1 MLEALKKTVCEANLM
16 LKEYHLVIFTWGNVS
31 AIDRETGLVVIK
43 PSGIKYDGMKPS
55 DMVVV
60 DLDGNRIEGTYKPS
74 SDTPTHLELYK
85 AFSEIGGVVH
95 AHSRWATV
103 FAQAGRSIPALGT
116 THADYFYGTIP
127 CTREMTMQ
135 EITGAYEK
143 ETGSVIVETFQGQN
157 PLAVPGVL
165 VHTHGPFAWGT
176 DAEDAV
182 HNAVVLEQVAFMA
195 YHSLQLNGELSTMSQ
210 VLLDKH
216 YLRKHGANAYY
227 GQK

>member
-16 LKEYHLVIFTWGNVS
+16 LKEHHLVIFTWGNVS

-43 PSGIKYDGMKPS
+43 PSGVEYDGMKPS

-60 DLDGNRIEGTYKPS
+60 DIEGNRIEGAYKPS
-74 SDTPTHLELYK
+74 SDTPTHLELYR
-85 AFSEIGGVVH
+85 AFPEIGGVVH

-103 FAQAGRSIPALGT
+103 FAQAGRDIPALGT
-116 THADYFYGTIP
+116 THADYFYGAIP
-127 CTREMTMQ
+127 CTREMTQQ

-143 ETGSVIVETFQGQN
+143 ETGNVIVETFQGQN

-165 VHTHGPFAWGT
+165 VHAHGPFAWGT
-176 DAEDAV
+176 DAGNAV
-182 HNAVVLEQVAFMA
+182 HNAVVLEEVAFMA
-195 YHSLQLNGELSTMSQ
+195 YHSMQLNGELSSMPQ

>member
-1 MLEALKKTVCEANLM
+1 
-16 LKEYHLVIFTWGNVS
+16 
-31 AIDRETGLVVIK
+31 
-43 PSGIKYDGMKPS
+43 
-55 DMVVV
+55 
-60 DLDGNRIEGTYKPS
+60 
-74 SDTPTHLELYK
+74 
-85 AFSEIGGVVH
+85 
-95 AHSRWATV
+95 
-103 FAQAGRSIPALGT
+103 
-116 THADYFYGTIP
+116 
-127 CTREMTMQ
+127 MTMQ
-135 EITGAYEK
+135 EFTGAYEK